1 MAEVPTTP
9 TARPDAT
16 QGRGRTAAMWAL
28 LVLAGLLLLLSSF
41 AVWVN
46 RVALNT
52 ETFSDTSSELL
63 DDDAIRSA
71 VATRAVDELYANV
84 DVQEEIEGQLPE
96 DFKSLSGLASAGV
109 RQASYQ
115 VLDRALEQPTLQK
128 VFAVA
133 IEQSHETLVDVLE
146 GGGDRASTEGGVVT
160 LELGAIVLEAA
171 DRIGIR
177 SQIEDKLPEDV
188 GRIEVLRSDELDAAQ
203 DVFQLLKTLAWFL
216 PLLTLAALGG
226 AIWVARDR
234 RRAVRGFGITTAVVG
249 VLGLVAVNVTGGYI
263 VRSLVDDADTRVAAG
278 NAWDILTEL
287 MRSSFRWLVFAGI
300 LIVVGAIL
308 AGPGRRALAAQRWL
322 APALRE
328 RVWPYVA
335 LVLFVLV
342 LLAMSPAID
351 FARLLWML
359 LLLALGALWIEA
371 MRTKTLHE
379 FPDAG
384 APAVIGETRARIST
398 WWSDRGAAAGGAP
411 AQPFVDVSAR
421 LAGLADLHAK
431 GELTDEEY
439 ASAKAQVLAGK

>member
-1 MAEVPTTP
+1 
-9 TARPDAT
+9 
-16 QGRGRTAAMWAL
+16 MWTL
-28 LVLAGLLLLLSSF
+28 LALAGLLLLLSTF

-46 RVALNT
+46 RVALST
-52 ETFSDTSSELL
+52 GTFTDTSSALL

-115 VLDRALEQPTLQK
+115 VLDRALEQPALQK

-133 IEQSHETLVDVLE
+133 IEQSHQTLVDVLE

-188 GRIEVLRSDELDAAQ
+188 GRIEVLRSDELDTAQ

-216 PLLTLAALGG
+216 PILMLAALGL
-226 AIWVARDR
+226 AVWVARDR

-287 MRSSFRWLVFAGI
+287 MHSSFRGLALVGA

-308 AGPGRRALAAQRWL
+308 AGPGRRALGVRSWL

-328 RVWPYVA
+328 RVWAYVA
-335 LVLFVLV
+335 LAVLALI
-342 LLAMSPAID
+342 LLAAGPALD
-351 FARLLWML
+351 FVRFLWILLIV
-359 LLLALGALWIEA
+359 ALGALWIES
-371 MRTKTLHE
+371 MRTQTLRE
-379 FPDAG
+379 SPDAG
-384 APAVIGETRARIST
+384 APAIVGETRERISS
-398 WWSDRGAAAGGAP
+398 WWSERRAAPSATPAP
-411 AQPFVDVSAR
+411 AQPATDISAR